1 MKCLECGEEM
11 KHICDEKG
19 CGWICEKCS
28 YDSREKISYGN
39 IKSDLSEIAKELI
52 KFLRDKS

>member
-19 CGWICEKCS
+19 CGWICEK
-28 YDSREKISYGN
+28 DKIST
-39 IKSDLSEIAKELI
+39 
-52 KFLRDKS
+52 R